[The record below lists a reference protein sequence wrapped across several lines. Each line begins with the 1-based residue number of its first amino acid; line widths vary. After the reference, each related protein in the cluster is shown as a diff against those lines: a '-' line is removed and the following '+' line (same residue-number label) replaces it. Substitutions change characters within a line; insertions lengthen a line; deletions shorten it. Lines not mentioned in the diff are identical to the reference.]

1 MVFGTTYFTP
11 ETYTP
16 KGQQG
21 FPTTIEPEANRSD
34 EAIIPFPVRGN
45 LVSVKLIDIRDR
57 SNPKLLKSVDI
68 EGSYLTSRMVGTDVY
83 FVINSYPA
91 FRTPQP
97 LVIDLI
103 PGFREL
109 WRTVVMPEIVFFAL
123 ALAAFELVVGILII
137 GKGTPVKYGLAASIL
152 FNLFLVQLGLA
163 GQTADWVSDLLVNRL
178 PNLVFIAIQ
187 IPLLFCTFERSLF
200 EVLAGKWKNRAI
212 Q

>member
-1 MVFGTTYFTP
+1 MKNAVRILVAPWYLLGWLSHVYLALAMPEIYRGFGNT
-11 ETYTP
+11 
-16 KGQQG
+16 
-21 FPTTIEPEANRSD
+21 A
-34 EAIIPFPVRGN
+34 
-45 LVSVKLIDIRDR
+45 
-57 SNPKLLKSVDI
+57 
-68 EGSYLTSRMVGTDVY
+68 
-83 FVINSYPA
+83 
-91 FRTPQP
+91 
-97 LVIDLI
+97 LI